1 MRLPNGYGS
10 VVKLSG
16 NRRKPYLVR
25 KTIGWKYDPVT
36 KRKIQQFTVIGTAST
51 RAEGLQLLA
60 EYNNS
65 PFKRSVPDLSFASVY
80 QKWST
85 EKYPL
90 VSMSSR
96 RCYQASYELCQILY
110 NRTFKDIKLIDL
122 QYVVDH
128 CNKNYPMLK
137 KLKILFNQLYDYAM
151 KHDICSKNYAVYVDI
166 QKHRSKSNVHYIREK
181 LSSDEIERLW
191 QRQDDRY
198 CQIILMLIYNGVRIS
213 EFLNL
218 KKEQVHLD
226 SRYFDILNSKTENG
240 IRHVPIAAK
249 VFSFYEAWYN
259 SNPSSP
265 YLLHTDTGRPFSYRN
280 FYDHYYKPII
290 QDLSINK
297 TPHCCRHT
305 CISMLAAKGV
315 EQTIIKKIVG
325 HSGSMTLTEK
335 VYTHF
340 DIQELIHAI
349 DKI

>member
-36 KRKIQQFTVIGTAST
+36 KRKIQQFTVIGTTST

-60 EYNNS
+60 EYNNA
-65 PFKRSVPDLSFASVY
+65 PFRCSVSSLSFEEVY
-80 QKWST
+80 KQWSL
-85 EKYPL
+85 EKYPS
-90 VSMSSR
+90 VSASSR
-96 RCYQASYELCQILY
+96 RCYQAAYELCQILY
-110 NRTFKDIKLIDL
+110 NRTFKDIRLIDL
-122 QYVVDH
+122 QYVADH
-128 CNKNYPMLK
+128 CNKNYPTLK

-151 KHDICSKNYAVYVDI
+151 KHDICTKNYAVYVDI
-166 QKHRSKSNVHYIREK
+166 QKYQSKNNIQYLREK
-181 LSSDEIERLW
+181 LSDSEIEHLW

-213 EFLNL
+213 EFLEL
-218 KKEQVHLD
+218 RKENVHLKE
-226 SRYFDILNSKTENG
+226 RYFDVISSKTKNG
-240 IRHVPIAAK
+240 IRCVPIAAK
-249 VFSFYEAWYN
+249 VLPFYKIWYN
-259 SNPSSP
+259 SVPSSL
-265 YLLHTDTGRPFSYRN
+265 YLLHTNAGKPFSYRN
-280 FYDHYYKPII
+280 FYDHYYKPIV
-290 QDLSINK
+290 QDLAINK

-305 CISMLAAKGV
+305 CISLLAAKGV

-325 HSGSMTLTEK
+325 HSSSMSLTEK

-340 DIQELIHAI
+340 DIQELICAI